1 MATKVQAARI
11 ATRAGCST
19 VISSGAIDRPLSALA
34 AGGTC
39 TVFQAQETPTAAR
52 KQWLA
57 GVLEV
62 CGELRL
68 DDGAVQALREGNS
81 LLPVGVVAVTGNFR
95 RGDVITIVNG
105 QGTELGRGLVEYS
118 SDEAARIVGCR
129 TEHVE
134 ERLGYRGRS
143 VIVHRDELVFF
154 ENDS

>member
-1 MATKVQAARI
+1 M
-11 ATRAGCST
+11 
-19 VISSGAIDRPLSALA
+19 
-34 AGGTC
+34 
-39 TVFQAQETPTAAR
+39 
-52 KQWLA
+52 
-57 GVLEV
+57 LEV

-81 LLPVGVVAVTGNFR
+81 LLPVGVIAVTGEFR
-95 RGDVITIVNG
+95 RGDVVTIVNG
-105 QGTELGRGLVEYS
+105 HGTELGRGLVEYS

-129 TEHVE
+129 TEHIE